1 MKMSKESAKTAV
13 NPVTEIMCKSLKELD
28 IENTKITA
36 ENEILRENNES
47 LKFEIE
53 QVKSHTI
60 EVCEE
65 LEDGHAEEIESLNTE
80 KFEITRKL
88 RETLESLEDRNERVE
103 MFENSE
109 SDHIHYISSL
119 EKQIRKTEANVKRLQ
134 EKIKVT
140 QADIEN
146 TRLDMVSYITENQ
159 TQEGLN
165 TLHTLARLNY
175 RSNLTEGIFKTADD
189 EVRNSYL

>member
-1 MKMSKESAKTAV
+1 MSKESAKTAV

-53 QVKSHTI
+53 QVKSNTI

-80 KFEITRKL
+80 NFEITRKL

-134 EKIKVT
+134 ETIKIT
-140 QADIEN
+140 QTDIEN
-146 TRLDMVSYITENQ
+146 TRLDIVSYITENQ

-175 RSNLTEGIFKTADD
+175 RSNLTESIFKSADD
-189 EVRNSYL
+189 EVRNSYI

>member
-1 MKMSKESAKTAV
+1 M
-13 NPVTEIMCKSLKELD
+13 
-28 IENTKITA
+28 
-36 ENEILRENNES
+36 
-47 LKFEIE
+47 
-53 QVKSHTI
+53 
-60 EVCEE
+60 
-65 LEDGHAEEIESLNTE
+65 
-80 KFEITRKL
+80 
-88 RETLESLEDRNERVE
+88 ESLEDRNERVE

-109 SDHIHYISSL
+109 SDHIHYIRSL

-134 EKIKVT
+134 ETIKVT

-175 RSNLTEGIFKTADD
+175 RSNLTEGIFKSADD